1 MDGNALQSAATRM
14 QQRWAWTAFG
24 QAIGFMYRNYKVLV
38 SLDAKEDVVG
48 EYPLV
53 TLIRQNVIIFHK

>member
-1 MDGNALQSAATRM
+1 
-14 QQRWAWTAFG
+14 
-24 QAIGFMYRNYKVLV
+24 MYRNYKVLV

>member
-1 MDGNALQSAATRM
+1 MHECMPTCGADELVV
-14 QQRWAWTAFG
+14 

-48 EYPLV
+48 ESPL
-53 TLIRQNVIIFHK
+53 LSNVCCSSAHCTCGTA

>member
-1 MDGNALQSAATRM
+1 MTTTVAHEHSV
-14 QQRWAWTAFG
+14 

-48 EYPLV
+48 ELLLHIHIAYFASS
-53 TLIRQNVIIFHK
+53 LIDICHMTKHQEL